1 MIGKKHSFKLHKD
14 IYNDIDKKELKESYL
29 VHIPQLVICVQR
41 RTKLA
46 DSIKS
51 ISATSNHYVMR
62 SIIGLALLLSLVL
75 PSMALS
81 PVEQAYVDGVNDGV
95 KLGRLVNNV
104 EQYNIAVQQFN
115 DKINQTFGANASA
128 MWLPKIATN
137 NTLVPDIFTSMKPI
151 HKMDGNPGEVIVVQN

>member
-1 MIGKKHSFKLHKD
+1 MR
-14 IYNDIDKKELKESYL
+14 IYHNWGFESNEES
-29 VHIPQLVICVQR
+29 
-41 RTKLA
+41 LA
-46 DSIKS
+46 GSIKF

-75 PSMALS
+75 PSTALS
-81 PVEQAYVDGVNDGV
+81 PVEQAYVGGVNDGV
-95 KLGRLVNNV
+95 KLGRLMNNI

-137 NTLVPDIFTSMKPI
+137 NNLVPDTFTSMKPI
-151 HKMDGNPGEVIVVQN
+151 HKMDGNPGEITVVQN